1 MTVSF
6 STGYRNAA
14 AGAALNALPA
24 EHIMSGCV
32 IMIYAGSI
40 PASADAALESAT
52 LLATY
57 SLNGTGDALGWSA
70 PANGSVSKVPG
81 ENWSGIAVASGTPSF
96 FRYQAPD
103 DDGALSNTRIRM
115 QGKVGLVSDPSADLA
130 LSTMAITNGATQT
143 IDAASATVPA
153 SM

>member
-6 STGYRNAA
+6 STGYRNASAGGQLVA
-14 AGAALNALPA
+14 APSAP
-24 EHIMSGCV
+24 IMEGCV
-32 IMIYAGSI
+32 IMIYSGT
-40 PASADAALESAT
+40 PPVTADDALDSAT
-52 LLATY
+52 LLVTI
-57 SLNGTGDALGWSA
+57 SVGGTGGGLAWGA
-70 PANGSVSKVPG
+70 PANGSVSKIPG
-81 ENWSGIAVASGTPSF
+81 DVWSGIAVASGTPTF
-96 FRYQAPD
+96 YRYQAPD
-103 DDGALSNTRIRM
+103 DDGAQSNTRIRM